1 MMIMWTRTYQCDS
14 SPSSPSSNESVTQDT
29 SHFETTDP
37 AMLSWVK
44 HADIRLRGPPR
55 PDPNN
60 CIDMIQPV
68 IFEKKQKGEFKRSG
82 GGSHGGDTYSGR
94 RSSGSRAWEE

>member
-1 MMIMWTRTYQCDS
+1 MTLLL
-14 SPSSPSSNESVTQDT
+14 PPPSNESVTQDT

-82 GGSHGGDTYSGR
+82 GGFVCCTGKPHGGDTYSGR
-94 RSSGSRAWEE
+94 RSPEFRAWEE

>member
-1 MMIMWTRTYQCDS
+1 
-14 SPSSPSSNESVTQDT
+14 
-29 SHFETTDP
+29 
-37 AMLSWVK
+37 MLSWVK

-82 GGSHGGDTYSGR
+82 GGFVCCTGKPHGGDTYSGR
-94 RSSGSRAWEE
+94 RSPEFRAWEE

>member
-1 MMIMWTRTYQCDS
+1 
-14 SPSSPSSNESVTQDT
+14 
-29 SHFETTDP
+29 
-37 AMLSWVK
+37 MLSWVK

-82 GGSHGGDTYSGR
+82 GGSFGGSP
-94 RSSGSRAWEE
+94 